1 MAAAERVEEL
11 VRDCCAVLVPEAERV
26 GVEEV
31 DRLPAPR
38 FGEPVAANVPLGER
52 VGRTDARPAAE
63 PDPVE
68 EDFAVKLR
76 RAEVPGVPVWKERVP
91 IRLP

>member
-1 MAAAERVEEL
+1 MPAAERVEEL
-11 VRDCCAVLVPEAERV
+11 VRDICAVLVPEAERV
-26 GVEEV
+26 GAEEV
-31 DRLPAPR
+31 DRLPAR

-68 EDFAVKLR
+68 EDFADELR
-76 RAEVPGVPVWKERVP
+76 RAEDSGVPVWKERVP